1 MFGVVLFI
9 VMVAFAFI
17 YAMGGFREKDGMD
30 NR

>member
-9 VMVAFAFI
+9 VMVVFAII